1 MVLNWLFLR
10 ENSNQKLTSE
20 VLLSIKQNS
29 KHIEKGKKEK
39 KKSAEKKE
47 ERNRRYESST
57 EKNYQHLLIPSHPIP
72 KPAITLSPKLFLS
85 NYFLVSSKWIGKAF
99 VFVKYFIILLL
110 KPPCFWQKLSFCS
123 HVDSIFFTFWSSF
136 NILKRKILISLEV
149 SAYSLQDGIKWFK

>member
-10 ENSNQKLTSE
+10 ENSNQTLTSE

-29 KHIEKGKKEK
+29 KHIEKGKKAKE

-72 KPAITLSPKLFLS
+72 KPAIALSPKL
-85 NYFLVSSKWIGKAF
+85 
-99 VFVKYFIILLL
+99 VFSDK
-110 KPPCFWQKLSFCS
+110 S
-123 HVDSIFFTFWSSF
+123 
-136 NILKRKILISLEV
+136 
-149 SAYSLQDGIKWFK
+149 